1 MLQSLD
7 DKFQIGYEE
16 YLKLPKATFMDL
28 MINEMF
34 LNGWYIQTG
43 FSFIPPCPH
52 RYYTLLEF
60 VFQCGK
66 NENLY
71 KRFIK

>member
-1 MLQSLD
+1 
-7 DKFQIGYEE
+7 
-16 YLKLPKATFMDL
+16 MDL
-28 MINEMF
+28 MINEIF

-43 FSFIPPCPH
+43 FSFIPPYPH
-52 RYYTLLEF
+52 RHYTLLEF

-71 KRFIK
+71 QRFIK